1 MQREVIS
8 RDLNVLPLEEIRQ
21 FFKGKVE
28 IKGTRVV
35 EIVVCGILVVLVP
48 NDLIC

>member
-8 RDLNVLPLEEIRQ
+8 RDLNVLALEEIRQ